1 MFERIHAV
9 NYGSEE
15 RDVKITLAF
24 EADFLD
30 VFEVRGL
37 RRERRGQVQAP
48 RVERSQVTLGY
59 RGLDGVSRTTT
70 MKFSPQPAQLTEDEA
85 HFEIELGPKQEWEL
99 VVEIIPQV
107 GEPPQRRAFN
117 EMRADIEREYSQW
130 RKHCTRFK
138 MSQVQ
143 LSGFIDRAV
152 LDLKM
157 LLSPDD
163 EGGGFIDAGVPWFS
177 ALFGRDALITAYEAL
192 AVNPE
197 LAWMVLR
204 KLAELQGKKEDV
216 DREEEPGKI
225 LHELRVGEMAQAG
238 EIPHTPYYGSIDA
251 TPLWLMVLASTY
263 AWTADRGAL
272 EELWPNALAC
282 LEWIDRYGDRDG
294 DGYVEYEKRAPRG
307 LDNQGWKDSHDAIV
321 HPDGTK
327 ARGPIAL
334 VEVQGYVYDA
344 KSRVADLARAM
355 DDDAL
360 ADRLE
365 KEAENLKERFNRDFW
380 MEKER
385 YYALALDGD
394 KQPVR
399 TITSNA
405 GHALWSH
412 IADQDKAV
420 RVAERLLSPRAGLSS
435 GWGVRTLAA
444 GQRPYDPI
452 GYHRGTVWPH
462 DNALIAHGLRRYEL
476 DDKAIELIDQV
487 AAAGA
492 FFPLARY
499 PELWCGFSSDTV
511 PVPVQYPVACRP
523 QAWSSGA
530 PLLMIR
536 SYGGIT
542 AKAPEGRLEIIR
554 PRLPKWLTEIE
565 IRGMRIGETRLD
577 LRFTAQEGVTAVQV
591 PRKSNADFEVLIR
604 Q

>member
-1 MFERIHAV
+1 
-9 NYGSEE
+9 
-15 RDVKITLAF
+15 
-24 EADFLD
+24 
-30 VFEVRGL
+30 
-37 RRERRGQVQAP
+37 
-48 RVERSQVTLGY
+48 
-59 RGLDGVSRTTT
+59 
-70 MKFSPQPAQLTEDEA
+70 
-85 HFEIELGPKQEWEL
+85 
-99 VVEIIPQV
+99 
-107 GEPPQRRAFN
+107 
-117 EMRADIEREYSQW
+117 
-130 RKHCTRFK
+130 
-138 MSQVQ
+138 
-143 LSGFIDRAV
+143 
-152 LDLKM
+152 
-157 LLSPDD
+157 
-163 EGGGFIDAGVPWFS
+163 
-177 ALFGRDALITAYEAL
+177 
-192 AVNPE
+192 
-197 LAWMVLR
+197 
-204 KLAELQGKKEDV
+204 
-216 DREEEPGKI
+216 
-225 LHELRVGEMAQAG
+225 MAQAG